1 MLISVAMLA
10 YSVDCEFLVFRG
22 GILSDCLMLGD
33 GGYIHTNHFRNFSRR
48 TCGATA
54 GESRC
59 VQATDRLSSMYKSVL
74 LLSRS
79 VVLHGVISGRW

>member
-1 MLISVAMLA
+1 MMTPQIGGKDAEV
-10 YSVDCEFLVFRG
+10 G